1 MRPMVAKEG
10 LCQQR
15 VAAWQ
20 AARTV
25 VSPACRRGA
34 TTIQARGEIATRRPG
49 GDRKTGRARR
59 GVFFARRVTD
69 MAGPW
74 RRPGYDSRR
83 SIAVR
88 IRSHPWRARSL
99 PDRGSFAKKTLAH
112 GNSPFFAASY
122 SVQGRAY
129 FKFGIAVFPVCLP
142 SHESSAPVEHLRAY
156 RTEELLPSAGRQ
168 AGRAIPLDDWEEG
181 ISSPPGN

>member
-1 MRPMVAKEG
+1 MVAKEG

-99 PDRGSFAKKTLAH
+99 PDRGSFAKKPWLTEIPLSSQLAILYK
-112 GNSPFFAASY
+112 GERTSSSASP
-122 SVQGRAY
+122 
-129 FKFGIAVFPVCLP
+129 FPVCLP